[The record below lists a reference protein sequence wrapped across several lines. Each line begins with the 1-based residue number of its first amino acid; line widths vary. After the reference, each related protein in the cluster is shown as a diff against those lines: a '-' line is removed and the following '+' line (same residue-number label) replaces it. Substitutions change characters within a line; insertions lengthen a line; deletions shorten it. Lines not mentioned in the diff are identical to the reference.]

1 MARQSILRYVIQLAR
16 RLVSRFQPGRC
27 IIQVA
32 WRLDGSSVDSKIRH
46 SAGSS
51 ARQSIPTWKV
61 YYSGGSA
68 AQRLVSRFEP

>member
-32 WRLDGSSVDSKIRH
+32 RRL
-46 SAGSS
+46 
-51 ARQSIPTWKV
+51 
-61 YYSGGSA
+61 GGSA
-68 AQRLVSRFEP
+68 ARRLGGSAARRLGGLVARQGFEP